1 MSGACKWVHETH
13 TIPEYIIDLSILSR
27 LKVDSVMHGDD
38 VINNEN
44 GESIYTP
51 FIKLGKYREY
61 KRTQGISTTD
71 ITDRIL
77 NLNNPDF
84 FKVDIHQNEA
94 GSRAKKFHATI
105 SKIVQFFDDR
115 SINKFATGKKVVYV
129 CGTFDVLRGLTRPR
143 TRRVPERS
151 QEAGRHADRRAVRGR
166 GGVTSSSSG
175 LRGSASRSWASTS
188 AC

>member
-13 TIPEYIIDLSILSR
+13 VIPEYVVDLSILDR
-27 LKVDSVMHGDD
+27 LKVDCIMHGDD
-38 VINNEN
+38 VVLNEN

-77 NLNNPDF
+77 NLENPDF
-84 FKVDIHQNEA
+84 FKIDIEA
-94 GSRAKKFHATI
+94 DHSQKRAKKFHATI

-115 SINKFATGKKVVYV
+115 SINKFATGKRVVYV
-129 CGTFDVLRGLTRPR
+129 CGNFDILRELK
-143 TRRVPERS
+143 RS
-151 QEAGRHADRRAVRGR
+151 G
-166 GGVTSSSSG
+166 T
-175 LRGSASRSWASTS
+175 
-188 AC
+188 C